1 MTDIEITINL
11 KVKNHYQNNTSITIE
26 HEMSETANFDAAA
39 ELLTDAIAIASNEL
53 KADVYKALDAIMK
66 GDNNGA

>member
-26 HEMSETANFDAAA
+26 HELSETANFDAAA
-39 ELLTDAIAIASNEL
+39 ELLTDAIASNEL
-53 KADVYKALDAIMK
+53 KSDVYKALDAIMK